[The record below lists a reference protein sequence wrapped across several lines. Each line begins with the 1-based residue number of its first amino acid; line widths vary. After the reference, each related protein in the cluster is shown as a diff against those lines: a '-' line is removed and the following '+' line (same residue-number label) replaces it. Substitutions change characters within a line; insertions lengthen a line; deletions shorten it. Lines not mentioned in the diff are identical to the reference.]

1 MAESNLKDHERPVQH
16 LGGGMRQVQQ
26 LEEKQLQL
34 SMTGLKREL
43 KLQLLK
49 RQRQRLATIYEN
61 SRSPAAGGGE
71 AGGGEAGEGAAGGGA
86 ANPGTSQL

>member
-1 MAESNLKDHERPVQH
+1 MAESNHERRVQH
-16 LGGGMRQVQQ
+16 LGGGMQQ

-34 SMTGLKREL
+34 SMTGLKRAL

-71 AGGGEAGEGAAGGGA
+71 AGGGEAGGGAAGGGA
-86 ANPGTSQL
+86 AGGGEADPGTSQL

>member
-1 MAESNLKDHERPVQH
+1 MAESNLKDHERPVRH
-16 LGGGMRQVQQ
+16 LGGGTREVQQ
-26 LEEKQLQL
+26 LEEKQLHL
-34 SMTGLKREL
+34 SMPGLKREL

-71 AGGGEAGEGAAGGGA
+71 AGGGADGGGEAGGGA
-86 ANPGTSQL
+86 ADAGTSQL